1 MVWGEGMDKRM
12 NRKKKRREQTT
23 LNLGVAWYRREQW
36 NRLLE
41 VADDRDNLEDTYEE
55 WEANAKKGLR
65 RLTRPGFEP
74 QRIDIDIEEL
84 IRWCKLKNR
93 PVDGAARSIFTAE
106 KLQEQMEPT
115 GPHFNRQSS

>member
-1 MVWGEGMDKRM
+1 MGWGEGMDKRM
-12 NRKKKRREQTT
+12 NRKKRDREQTT

-55 WEANAKKGLR
+55 WEANAEKGL
-65 RLTRPGFEP
+65 LTLNRPGFEP

-106 KLQEQMEPT
+106 KLQEQMEST